1 MEPVVIIEPSTQ
13 ALSIQ
18 RPHPGS
24 IAAVGPD
31 AKAFFAAHGYS
42 LARLARRNRVSPTM
56 MVSLFNGRTV
66 SARLVRNLR
75 MLREKLEAAG

>member
-1 MEPVVIIEPSTQ
+1 
-13 ALSIQ
+13 
-18 RPHPGS
+18 
-24 IAAVGPD
+24 
-31 AKAFFAAHGYS
+31 
-42 LARLARRNRVSPTM
+42 M